1 MWVNKFKYEYL
12 NFIVK
17 LMYIIHYYN
26 LSIKTIPVCIIIKS
40 IVQVLLRPQ
49 VKRKC
54 SHSHDYHTY
63 SLFVEGLK
71 GIEESGNREI
81 VQ

>member
-1 MWVNKFKYEYL
+1 MSEYLYGYL
-12 NFIVK
+12 NFIIE
-17 LMYIIHYYN
+17 LMYIIRYYN

-54 SHSHDYHTY
+54 SHSHDYHAY
-63 SLFVEGLK
+63 SEFVEGLR

-81 VQ
+81 VR